1 MKKLIVFSRFIALFI
16 LSVSA
21 FSSFASEVILTSN
34 GLKTKEIESNGG
46 PKTKEQSLS
55 LGVLIENR
63 LGGDLAYFA
72 GGEMELVSYSGDN
85 SPEDATNFSLRGG
98 FKNYFKAINES
109 FFPYVS
115 AFADMENSKTLESY
129 TVQNESTGLF
139 YGVGAGLKMPLGPLN
154 EFELNDWVAF
164 LSIDLTI
171 FRSALMQNEK
181 KTTTNRDETSG
192 LVTSTEEETKRRELY
207 VKSNS
212 FFNDISIGLG
222 FQF

>member
-1 MKKLIVFSRFIALFI
+1 MKKLFVSCRLFALLIASML
-16 LSVSA
+16 A
-21 FSSFASEVILTSN
+21 FSSFASEVVLTSN
-34 GLKTKEIESNGG
+34 GFRTKEIENNGTS
-46 PKTKEQSLS
+46 KITEQNLS
-55 LGVLIENR
+55 LGLLIENR

-72 GGEMELVSYSGDN
+72 GGGMELVSYSGDN
-85 SPEDATNFSLRGG
+85 SPEDATNFTLRGG

-115 AFADMENSKTLESY
+115 VFADMENSKTLESHA
-129 TVQNESTGLF
+129 VQIESTGLF
-139 YGVGAGLKMPLGPLN
+139 YGVGAGLKMPLGPLS

-181 KTTTNRDETSG
+181 TTTTNRNETTG
-192 LVTSTEEETKRRELY
+192 LVTSSEEETKRRELY